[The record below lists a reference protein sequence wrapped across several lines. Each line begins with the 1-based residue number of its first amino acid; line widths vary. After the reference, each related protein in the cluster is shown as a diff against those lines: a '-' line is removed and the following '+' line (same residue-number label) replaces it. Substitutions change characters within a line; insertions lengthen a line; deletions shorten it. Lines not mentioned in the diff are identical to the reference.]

1 MNQDNRTI
9 PYMHIVVAFCIVAIT
24 GYAGFSVWI
33 IWKFPDATMVGDII
47 GTWKTFAV
55 AAFAFWIGSSSGGKA
70 QSSNPTGHQQDPV
83 HTKEEGKGDPNAK
96 VDNE

>member
-1 MNQDNRTI
+1 MNDKGTI
-9 PYMHIVVAFCIVAIT
+9 PHMQIVVAFCIIAII

-33 IWKFPDATMVGDII
+33 IWKYPDQTMVGDII

-70 QSSNPTGHQQDPV
+70 QHTPSGQSEDPI
-83 HTKEEGKGDPNAK
+83 HTKEEGGNNEEPRRL
-96 VDNE
+96 DNE